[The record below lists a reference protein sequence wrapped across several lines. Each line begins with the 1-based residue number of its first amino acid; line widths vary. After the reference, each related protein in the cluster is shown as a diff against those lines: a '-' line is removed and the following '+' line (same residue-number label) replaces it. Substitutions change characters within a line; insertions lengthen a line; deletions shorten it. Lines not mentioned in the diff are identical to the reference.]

1 MSISSLWLKT
11 PLPKIV
17 RGSTQNVAMKPNLTG
32 SLLALQ
38 AQSFLVTETTY
49 DAVKRQFGEWASE
62 KKWRWGD
69 IGGAGN
75 AGIKDAIGLGWSTL
89 FKSYYLGHAKKF
101 KDERGAG
108 LNWYGDRR
116 PIVDNL
122 DIVDQ
127 VKSFFE
133 SSENQ
138 QALIQVSYRQLRT
151 RTLTLIND
159 CVQSSQALAEKIID
173 DGKNWTQEFNK
184 LQSTLVERTSNDTEG
199 QKYVD
204 LYKTFEVPVEMNEVM
219 AEGAGDFETKKAME
233 IVVGRILT
241 EAQKH

>member
-1 MSISSLWLKT
+1 MVEDSVTKDRAR
-11 PLPKIV
+11 V
-17 RGSTQNVAMKPNLTG
+17 YAERGNETQLDWITIGPAGTKLSGNR
-32 SLLALQ
+32 
-38 AQSFLVTETTY
+38 
-49 DAVKRQFGEWASE
+49 DKRLRFGEWASE

-89 FKSYYLGHAKKF
+89 FKSYYLAI
-101 KDERGAG
+101 KDE
-108 LNWYGDRR
+108 NFD
-116 PIVDNL
+116 
-122 DIVDQ
+122 
-127 VKSFFE
+127 F
-133 SSENQ
+133 SE
-138 QALIQVSYRQLRT
+138 ID
-151 RTLTLIND
+151 IND

>member
-1 MSISSLWLKT
+1 
-11 PLPKIV
+11 
-17 RGSTQNVAMKPNLTG
+17 MKPNLTG

-38 AQSFLVTETTY
+38 AQSFLVTETSHSCFLYAFKAY

-138 QALIQVSYRQLRT
+138 QALIQ
-151 RTLTLIND
+151 IND

-184 LQSTLVERTSNDTEG
+184 LQSTLVERTSKDTEG